1 MTELLSYVTKIR
13 LIWCYISGLAFSCH
27 TLRSVILPIAVAKNK
42 MRADEAVRL
51 SRLEIDFQVNGKLYK
66 WMYIK

>member
-1 MTELLSYVTKIR
+1 M
-13 LIWCYISGLAFSCH
+13 YIFHYLSGLAFSCH

-51 SRLEIDFQVNGKLYK
+51 SRLEIDFQVTFF
-66 WMYIK
+66 